1 MEYELLKCTAN
12 YNDNIKIQN
21 GKISFCM
28 IYGRPHVFILVE
40 DDTTQ
45 IAYSYVPQSTYTH
58 ITDKYKNLDNYTYIN
73 GDDIGALFGYIP
85 FVFSKSYIVDTWK
98 LTDKF
103 VRLQTKPVSEWQF
116 ERYDIFDTYNVF
128 SIIPYFGITDCI
140 GYSRH
145 CYQKCDYTK

>member
-1 MEYELLKCTAN
+1 
-12 YNDNIKIQN
+12 
-21 GKISFCM
+21 M

-58 ITDKYKNLDNYTYIN
+58 ITTKYKNLDNYTYIN
-73 GDDIGALFGYIP
+73 EALFGYIP

-103 VRLQTKPVSEWQF
+103 VRLQTKPVSEWHF
-116 ERYDIFDTYNVF
+116 ERYEMFDTYNIF

-145 CYQKCDYTK
+145 CYHNCDYTSQNQR